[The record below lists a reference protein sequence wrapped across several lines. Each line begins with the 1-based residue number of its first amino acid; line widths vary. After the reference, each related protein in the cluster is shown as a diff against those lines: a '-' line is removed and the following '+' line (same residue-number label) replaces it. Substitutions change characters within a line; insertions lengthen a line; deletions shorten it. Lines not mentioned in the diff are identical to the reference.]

1 MTADHKELEEIVD
14 KYHKTLDLVTI
25 QLRQKENLCT
35 TLQEQNRRLDAI
47 LLDTIRISSAS
58 ND

>member
-25 QLRQKENLCT
+25 ELREKENLCT

-47 LLDTIRISSAS
+47 LLDTRRISSAS